1 MALYVEQTST
11 DSDLIY
17 STILM
22 ANASGSDIQ
31 CDREEH
37 PKVAVNYLVVAN
49 WDAFV
54 EQQDASLC
62 SRRQAF

>member
-1 MALYVEQTST
+1 
-11 DSDLIY
+11 
-17 STILM
+17 M